1 MKVTGKITKVL
12 DTQKG
17 TSAAGKDWQK
27 LSFILETTEDYNNLY
42 CFDVFGDEKVEQFLK
57 YNKVGQEVDVS
68 FNVQT
73 NEYKGKYYTSLQ
85 SWKIFKAEAGESDF
99 ELVTKTHLNE
109 DDLPF

>member
-27 LSFILETTEDYNNLY
+27 LSFILETTEEYNNLY

-57 YNKVGQEVDVS
+57 FNKVGQEVDVS

-85 SWKIFKAEAGESDF
+85 SWKIFKAEAGEATP
-99 ELVTKTHLNE
+99 EVAQE
-109 DDLPF
+109 EADDLPF

>member
-42 CFDVFGDEKVEQFLK
+42 CFEVFGDEKVEQFLK
-57 YNKVGQEVDVS
+57 YNKVGQDVDVS

-85 SWKIFKAEAGESDF
+85 SWKIFKAEAGEIAL
-99 ELVTKTHLNE
+99 EVAQE
-109 DDLPF
+109 EADDLPF

>member
-17 TSAAGKDWQK
+17 TTAAGKNWQK
-27 LSFILETTEDYNNLY
+27 LSFTLETTEDYNNLY
-42 CFDVFGDEKVEQFLK
+42 CFEVFGDEKVEQFLK
-57 YNKVGQEVDVS
+57 YNKVGQDVDVS

-85 SWKIFKAEAGESDF
+85 SWKIFKAEAREATP
-99 ELVTKTHLNE
+99 EVAQE
-109 DDLPF
+109 EADDLPF

>member
-17 TSAAGKDWQK
+17 TTAAGKNWQK

-57 YNKVGQEVDVS
+57 FNKVGQEVDVS

-85 SWKIFKAEAGESDF
+85 SWKIFKAEAGEATP
-99 ELVTKTHLNE
+99 EVAQE
-109 DDLPF
+109 EADDLPF

>member
-17 TSAAGKDWQK
+17 TSASGKDWQK

-57 YNKVGQEVDVS
+57 FNKVGQEVDVS

-85 SWKIFKAEAGESDF
+85 SWKIFKAEAGEATP
-99 ELVTKTHLNE
+99 EVAQE
-109 DDLPF
+109 EADDLPF

>member
-17 TSAAGKDWQK
+17 TSASGKDWQK

-85 SWKIFKAEAGESDF
+85 SWKIFKAEAGEATP
-99 ELVTKTHLNE
+99 EVAQE
-109 DDLPF
+109 EADDLPF

>member
-12 DTQKG
+12 DTQRG
-17 TSAAGKDWQK
+17 TSAAGKDWEK
-27 LSFILETTEDYNNLY
+27 LSFILETTEEYNNLY

-85 SWKIFKAEAGESDF
+85 SWKIFKAEAE
-99 ELVTKTHLNE
+99 EAAPEVAQEEE

>member
-17 TSAAGKDWQK
+17 TSASGKDWQK

-42 CFDVFGDEKVEQFLK
+42 CFEVFGDEKVEQFLK

-85 SWKIFKAEAGESDF
+85 SWKIFKAEAGEATP
-99 ELVTKTHLNE
+99 EVAQE
-109 DDLPF
+109 EADDLPF

>member
-17 TSAAGKDWQK
+17 TSAAGKEWQK

-57 YNKVGQEVDVS
+57 
-68 FNVQT
+68 FNTHVWRAARPSVQGT
-73 NEYKGKYYTSLQ
+73 LRIARN
-85 SWKIFKAEAGESDF
+85 AA
-99 ELVTKTHLNE
+99 
-109 DDLPF
+109 

>member
-17 TSAAGKDWQK
+17 TSASGKAWQK

-57 YNKVGQEVDVS
+57 FNKVGQEVDVS

-85 SWKIFKAEAGESDF
+85 SWKIFKAEAGEATP
-99 ELVTKTHLNE
+99 EVAQE
-109 DDLPF
+109 EADDLPF

>member
-17 TSAAGKDWQK
+17 TTAAGKNWQK

-42 CFDVFGDEKVEQFLK
+42 CFEVFGDEKVEQFLK
-57 YNKVGQEVDVS
+57 YNYGGKVVDVN

-85 SWKIFKAEAGESDF
+85 SWKIFKAEAGEATP
-99 ELVTKTHLNE
+99 EVAQE
-109 DDLPF
+109 EADDLPF

>member
-12 DTQKG
+12 ETQSG

-57 YNKVGQEVDVS
+57 YNRVGQDVDVN

-85 SWKIFKAEAGESDF
+85 SWKIFKAEAAGEATPEAAQD
-99 ELVTKTHLNE
+99 EAK

>member
-17 TSAAGKDWQK
+17 TSASGKDWQK

-42 CFDVFGDEKVEQFLK
+42 CFEVFGDEKVEQFLK

-85 SWKIFKAEAGESDF
+85 SWKIFKAEAGETTP
-99 ELVTKTHLNE
+99 EVAQEKA

>member
-42 CFDVFGDEKVEQFLK
+42 CFEVFGDEKVEQFLK

-85 SWKIFKAEAGESDF
+85 SWKIFKAEAGETLEVAQDES
-99 ELVTKTHLNE
+99 K

>member
-57 YNKVGQEVDVS
+57 YNKVGQEVDVN

-85 SWKIFKAEAGESDF
+85 SWKIFKAEAGETAQ
-99 ELVTKTHLNE
+99 EE
-109 DDLPF
+109 ADDLPF

>member
-17 TSAAGKDWQK
+17 TSAAGKNWQK

-85 SWKIFKAEAGESDF
+85 SWKIFKAEAGETAL
-99 ELVTKTHLNE
+99 EVAQE
-109 DDLPF
+109 EADDLPF

>member
-57 YNKVGQEVDVS
+57 YNKVGQDVDVS

-85 SWKIFKAEAGESDF
+85 SWKIFKAEAGETALEVAQD
-99 ELVTKTHLNE
+99 EA

>member
-42 CFDVFGDEKVEQFLK
+42 CFEVFGDEKVEQFLK

-85 SWKIFKAEAGESDF
+85 SWKIFKAEAGETLEVAQD
-99 ELVTKTHLNE
+99 EAK

>member
-17 TSAAGKDWQK
+17 TSASGKDWQK

-85 SWKIFKAEAGESDF
+85 SWKIFKAEAGEAAQ
-99 ELVTKTHLNE
+99 EE
-109 DDLPF
+109 ADDLPF

>member
-17 TSAAGKDWQK
+17 TSAAGNDWQK

-57 YNKVGQEVDVS
+57 YNRVGQEVDVN

-85 SWKIFKAEAGESDF
+85 SWKIFKAEAAGETPEAAQDEAS
-99 ELVTKTHLNE
+99 

>member
-1 MKVTGKITKVL
+1 MKVTGKIKKVL

-17 TSAAGKDWQK
+17 TSASGKDWQK

-57 YNKVGQEVDVS
+57 FNKVGQEVDVS

-85 SWKIFKAEAGESDF
+85 SWKIFKAEAGEATP
-99 ELVTKTHLNE
+99 EVAQE
-109 DDLPF
+109 EADDLPF

>member
-12 DTQKG
+12 ETQSG

-57 YNKVGQEVDVS
+57 YNRVGQDVDVN

-85 SWKIFKAEAGESDF
+85 SWKIFKAEAAGEAIPEAAQD
-99 ELVTKTHLNE
+99 EAK

>member
-17 TSAAGKDWQK
+17 TSASGKDWQK
-27 LSFILETTEDYNNLY
+27 LSFILETTEEYNNLY
-42 CFDVFGDEKVEQFLK
+42 CFEVFGDEKVEQFLK
-57 YNKVGQEVDVS
+57 YNKVGQDVDVS

-85 SWKIFKAEAGESDF
+85 SWKIFKAEAGEATP
-99 ELVTKTHLNE
+99 EVAQE
-109 DDLPF
+109 EADDLPF

>member
-17 TSAAGKDWQK
+17 TSASGKDWQK

-42 CFDVFGDEKVEQFLK
+42 CFEVFGDEKVEQFLK
-57 YNKVGQEVDVS
+57 FNKVGQEVDVS

-85 SWKIFKAEAGESDF
+85 SWKIFKAEAGEATP
-99 ELVTKTHLNE
+99 EVAQE
-109 DDLPF
+109 EADDLPF

>member
-1 MKVTGKITKVL
+1 MKVTGKIKKVL

-42 CFDVFGDEKVEQFLK
+42 CFEVFGDEKVEQFLK
-57 YNKVGQEVDVS
+57 FNKVGQEVDVS

-85 SWKIFKAEAGESDF
+85 SWKIFKAEAGEATP
-99 ELVTKTHLNE
+99 EVAQE
-109 DDLPF
+109 EADDLPF

>member
-17 TSAAGKDWQK
+17 TSASGKEWQK

-42 CFDVFGDEKVEQFLK
+42 CFEVFGDEKVEQFLK

-85 SWKIFKAEAGESDF
+85 SWKIFKAEAGEATP
-99 ELVTKTHLNE
+99 EVAQE
-109 DDLPF
+109 EADDLPF

>member
-42 CFDVFGDEKVEQFLK
+42 CFEVFGDEKVEQFLK
-57 YNKVGQEVDVS
+57 YNKVGQEVDVN

>member
-1 MKVTGKITKVL
+1 MKVTGKIKKVL

-17 TSAAGKDWQK
+17 TSASGKDWQK

-42 CFDVFGDEKVEQFLK
+42 CFEVFGDEKVEQFLK

-85 SWKIFKAEAGESDF
+85 SWKIFKAEAGETAP
-99 ELVTKTHLNE
+99 EVAQE
-109 DDLPF
+109 EVDDLPF

>member
-1 MKVTGKITKVL
+1 MKVTGKIIKVL

-42 CFDVFGDEKVEQFLK
+42 CFEVFGDEKVEQFLK

-85 SWKIFKAEAGESDF
+85 SWKIFKAEAGEIAL
-99 ELVTKTHLNE
+99 EVAQE
-109 DDLPF
+109 EADDLPF

>member
-1 MKVTGKITKVL
+1 MEVTGKITKVL

-57 YNKVGQEVDVS
+57 FNKVGQEVDVS

-85 SWKIFKAEAGESDF
+85 SWKIFKAEAGEATP
-99 ELVTKTHLNE
+99 EGAQE
-109 DDLPF
+109 EADDLPFY

>member
-17 TSAAGKDWQK
+17 TSAAGKNWQK

-57 YNKVGQEVDVS
+57 YNKVGQDVDVS

-85 SWKIFKAEAGESDF
+85 SWKIFKAEAGETAL
-99 ELVTKTHLNE
+99 EVAQE
-109 DDLPF
+109 EADDLPF

>member
-17 TSAAGKDWQK
+17 TSAAGKEWQK

-57 YNKVGQEVDVS
+57 FNKVGQDVDVS

-85 SWKIFKAEAGESDF
+85 SWKIFKAEARETAP
-99 ELVTKTHLNE
+99 EVAQE
-109 DDLPF
+109 EADDLPF

>member
-17 TSAAGKDWQK
+17 TSAAGKEWQK

>member
-57 YNKVGQEVDVS
+57 YNKVGQDVDVS

-85 SWKIFKAEAGESDF
+85 SWKIFKAEAE
-99 ELVTKTHLNE
+99 EAAPEVAQE
-109 DDLPF
+109 EADDLPF

>member
-1 MKVTGKITKVL
+1 MKVTGKIKKVL

-27 LSFILETTEDYNNLY
+27 LAFILQTTEDYNNLY
-42 CFDVFGDEKVEQFLK
+42 CFDVFGEDKVEQFLK
-57 YNKVGQEVDVS
+57 YNRVGQDVDVS

-85 SWKIFKAEAGESDF
+85 AWKIFKAEAAGEITPEATQD
-99 ELVTKTHLNE
+99 EA

>member
-17 TSAAGKDWQK
+17 TSAAGKEWQK
-27 LSFILETTEDYNNLY
+27 LSFTLETTEDYNNLY

-57 YNKVGQEVDVS
+57 FNKVGQDVDVS

-85 SWKIFKAEAGESDF
+85 SWKIFKAEAGEAAT
-99 ELVTKTHLNE
+99 EVAQE
-109 DDLPF
+109 EADDLPF

>member
-27 LSFILETTEDYNNLY
+27 LSFILETTEEYNNLY

-57 YNKVGQEVDVS
+57 YNKVGQEVDVN

-85 SWKIFKAEAGESDF
+85 SWSWKIFKAEAAEETPGAGKDQPA
-99 ELVTKTHLNE
+99 